1 ITVTFNQPVDKT
13 KAVITVNRGP
23 VAVNTESIVFADDAK
38 SAVITT
44 VTNLIK
50 GDYTVKV
57 SGLTDEALTAT
68 FSAEDVK
75 VSKIELL
82 SDKAPLKDL
91 SGKEAT
97 VLYRV
102 LNQYGEEMTGQ
113 DIVWTASSGSTSD
126 NRAGVLK
133 LTTSGIFTPNQVVY
147 LTGVHAASA
156 TVLNAQV
163 TIAMP
168 SNVDTIEFKGIYDTT
183 NNVMVDSLPSG
194 FAANRYRLLFSAK
207 DQYG

>member
-1 ITVTFNQPVDKT
+1 RKITVTFNQPVDKT

-113 DIVWTASSGSTSD
+113 TITWSASPAQVTANNGVLTLSTS
-126 NRAGVLK
+126 GVF
-133 LTTSGIFTPNQVVY
+133 IPNQTVVY
-147 LTGVHAASA
+147 LIGVHA
-156 TVLNAQV
+156 
-163 TIAMP
+163 
-168 SNVDTIEFKGIYDTT
+168 E
-183 NNVMVDSLPSG
+183 
-194 FAANRYRLLFSAK
+194 
-207 DQYG
+207 